1 MEFEDQ
7 FERISNA
14 YGLKD
19 PKRKRCD
26 TIQVVD
32 YTKIDNPRMY
42 ADAWSVPQA
51 VLSDKIPATDTD
63 GPFYDPLR
71 TYPTTLVFCGGP
83 NAHKPRKGTDETSSM
98 RRTYSSKANEDRAF
112 LEAGAAWAVYAALY
126 ASAEDG
132 CDVVLIPFVSGGLY
146 AGPWRWEPDLLE
158 TFTKNIR
165 SMLMDG
171 IMPDGTEV
179 QPLGKCFKKVNIVV
193 LKK

>member
-1 MEFEDQ
+1 M
-7 FERISNA
+7 
-14 YGLKD
+14 YG
-19 PKRKRCD
+19 
-26 TIQVVD
+26 Q
-32 YTKIDNPRMY
+32 
-42 ADAWSVPQA
+42 AWRVSHA
-51 VLSDKIPATDTD
+51 MLSDKIPATGTD
-63 GPFYDPLR
+63 GPFYNPLR
-71 TYPTTLVFCGGP
+71 MYPTTLVFVGGP

-98 RRTYSSKANEDRAF
+98 RRTYSSKAHEERAF
-112 LEAGAAWAVYAALY
+112 LENGAAWAVYAGLY

-146 AGPWRWEPDLLE
+146 AGPWRSEPDLLE